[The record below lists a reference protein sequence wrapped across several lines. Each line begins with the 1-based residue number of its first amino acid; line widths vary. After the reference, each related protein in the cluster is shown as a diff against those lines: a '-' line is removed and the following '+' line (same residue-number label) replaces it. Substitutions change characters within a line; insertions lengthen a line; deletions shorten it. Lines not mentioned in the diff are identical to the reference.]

1 MMITYLEGRLVEEE
15 PTHVVVENG
24 GVGYFIQIP
33 LSSYKKLS
41 GTSNGVKVFTHLH
54 VREDDLQLFGFATR
68 EERQLFRLLI
78 SVSGVGPRL
87 AQSVLSGISVEQFRD
102 CMARGDLVP
111 LTAIPGVGKKTAQR
125 LLVDLR
131 EKIGAESADAGIEG
145 KLGGEAESDMERDA
159 VKALISLGCRHREA
173 QRLVRAVSKEA
184 SGGELSLEELILKAL
199 QHA

>member
-1 MMITYLEGRLVEEE
+1 MITYLEGRLVEEE

-24 GVGYFIQIP
+24 GVGYFVQIP
-33 LSSYKKLS
+33 VSSYKKFPS
-41 GTSNGVKVFTHLH
+41 TSQGVKIFTHLH

-68 EERQLFRLLI
+68 EERHLFRLLI

-87 AQSVLSGISVEQFRD
+87 AQSVLSGISVEQFRT

-131 EKIGAESADAGIEG
+131 EKVGVETDGADVDGR
-145 KLGGEAESDMERDA
+145 LGGEVESDLERDA
-159 VKALISLGCRHREA
+159 VKALISLGCRPREA
-173 QRLVRAVSKEA
+173 QRLIQAVCRKEA
-184 SGGELSLEELILKAL
+184 AEELTLEELILKAL

>member
-1 MMITYLEGRLVEEE
+1 MIAYLEGRLVEEE

-24 GVGYFIQIP
+24 GVGYFVQIP
-33 LSSYKKLS
+33 LSSYKKFP
-41 GTSNGVKVFTHLH
+41 GTSNGVKIFTHLH
-54 VREDDLQLFGFATR
+54 VREDVLQLYGFATR

-87 AQSVLSGISVEQFRD
+87 AQSVLSGISVEQFRA
-102 CMARGDLVP
+102 CMARGDVVP

-131 EKIGAESADAGIEG
+131 EKVGVEASGEGIEG
-145 KLGGEAESDMERDA
+145 RLGGEVESDLERDA
-159 VKALISLGCRHREA
+159 VKALISLGCRPREA
-173 QRLVRAVSKEA
+173 QRLIRAVREKEPEK
-184 SGGELSLEELILKAL
+184 ELTLEELILRAL